1 MMWQT
6 ILFALP
12 QPILYNYSYI
22 PNNLNTIY
30 VHKLYA
36 PVKKPNINYNK
47 HKDTKYNKKKISM
60 L

>member
-22 PNNLNTIY
+22 PMNNLKTIY
-30 VHKLYA
+30 IHKLYA
-36 PVKKPNINYNK
+36 PVKKPNINYAK
-47 HKDTKYNKKKISM
+47 HKDTKYKNRK
-60 L
+60 

>member
-22 PNNLNTIY
+22 PIPMNNLKTIY
-30 VHKLYA
+30 IHKLYS
-36 PVKKPNINYNK
+36 PVKKPNINYSK
-47 HKDTKYNKKKISM
+47 HKDTKYNKRK
-60 L
+60 

>member
-47 HKDTKYNKKKISM
+47 HKDTKYNKKK
-60 L
+60 